1 MRPNIFNLLFLSEI
15 SLVQFKNYEQAS
27 FHFSERIV
35 GICGSNGIGK
45 TNLLDA
51 IYYLCFTKSYFT
63 RQDQLSV
70 HKSSKS
76 NIRPSDNEPL
86 VRSDASGVAGFRI
99 EGQFE
104 KEGQPLKVVCILREN
119 GKKELFSNNE
129 PCERFSQHIGRLPCV
144 IIAPDDV
151 QIITS
156 GSEERR
162 RFLDALLSQLD
173 PVYLQSLIEYNRI
186 LQQRN
191 GYLKSLINN
200 RVQDMELLDVYDG
213 QLTTPGIYV
222 FEKRKTFLRD
232 LLPLVQRS
240 YTDIAGVEE
249 PLSFTYDSTLLEA
262 PFAQLLRN
270 SRDKDLYLQRTN
282 TGIHKDDID
291 ILYGGQPFKSIASQ
305 GQRKSLLFALKL
317 AEYEMLKQY
326 KGFPPL
332 LLLDDVF
339 EKLDAHRMHNLLDK
353 VCLRDH
359 GQIFITD
366 THGDRIRQEMDKLK
380 IPSQII
386 AL

>member
-1 MRPNIFNLLFLSEI
+1 LRLNIFNLLFLSEI
-15 SLVQFKNYEQAS
+15 SLVQFKNYEKAS
-27 FHFSERIV
+27 FRFDQRIV

-70 HKSSKS
+70 HKS
-76 NIRPSDNEPL
+76 PEDPPG
-86 VRSDASGVAGFRI
+86 AAGFRI

-119 GKKELFSNNE
+119 GKKELLSNGE
-129 PCERFSQHIGRLPCV
+129 PCERFSRHIGQVPCV

-151 QIITS
+151 QIITA

-162 RFLDALLSQLD
+162 RWLDALLSQLD
-173 PVYLQSLIEYNRI
+173 PVYLQSLIEYNKV

-191 GYLKSLINN
+191 GYLKSLTNSGM
-200 RVQDMELLDVYDG
+200 QDKGLLDVYDG
-213 QLTTPGIYV
+213 QLTAPGIYV

-232 LLPLVQRS
+232 LLPLVEQY

-249 PLSFTYDSTLLEA
+249 PLFFTYDSALLEA

-326 KGFPPL
+326 KGFSPL

-366 THGDRIRQEMDKLK
+366 THGDRIRQELDKLN

-386 AL
+386 SL

>member
-1 MRPNIFNLLFLSEI
+1 MQDK
-15 SLVQFKNYEQAS
+15 SLV
-27 FHFSERIV
+27 
-35 GICGSNGIGK
+35 
-45 TNLLDA
+45 
-51 IYYLCFTKSYFT
+51 
-63 RQDQLSV
+63 
-70 HKSSKS
+70 
-76 NIRPSDNEPL
+76 
-86 VRSDASGVAGFRI
+86 
-99 EGQFE
+99 
-104 KEGQPLKVVCILREN
+104 
-119 GKKELFSNNE
+119 
-129 PCERFSQHIGRLPCV
+129 
-144 IIAPDDV
+144 
-151 QIITS
+151 
-156 GSEERR
+156 
-162 RFLDALLSQLD
+162 
-173 PVYLQSLIEYNRI
+173 
-186 LQQRN
+186 
-191 GYLKSLINN
+191 
-200 RVQDMELLDVYDG
+200 DVYDE
-213 QLTTPGIYV
+213 QLTGAGVHV

-232 LLPLVQRS
+232 ILPLVQRS

-249 PLSFTYDSTLLEA
+249 PLSFTYDSALLGA

-317 AEYEMLKQY
+317 AEYEMLKEY

-366 THGDRIRQEMDKLK
+366 THGDRIRQELDKLN